1 MNIKILATTDIH
13 GSIFPT
19 DYTTAQNHS
28 DLGLAKIASAI
39 KQIKDT
45 NSILIDNGDAFQGS
59 PLMTYAL
66 ENTEKNPISE
76 IFNMMNYDYFNLG
89 NHDFNYGPEVLFNFI
104 DNTQAKLLTSN
115 IFYKGKALGK
125 TYIHEIDGQ
134 SIALIGVTTHYI
146 PNWEQV
152 HNIKDF
158 SFKDA
163 YTHLKEE
170 VQHYKDKVDY
180 VIGVYHGGL
189 EKDPKTGDPT
199 ETLTTE
205 NQGYQMSTI
214 DGLDVL
220 ITGHQ
225 HRSLV
230 EMLHDTLVTQST
242 FKAKEFVKIQLQK
255 QNSSAYL
262 IPVDSIE
269 ADEAIITKF
278 QDLQN
283 QTQTWLD
290 QSIGYIKDMDL
301 LVHDENQARI
311 VKHPIISFLNQ
322 IQLDKTGADIAA
334 IALFNDAKGF
344 NQSIT
349 IRDIVATYPY
359 PNTMVVKKMNGKI
372 LKEMLEWSA
381 KYFTLDKD
389 GKVTADPKYVL
400 PKPEHY
406 NYDMFDGIEYTIKV
420 SNPIGSR
427 IQNLTFKGKSIQD
440 DDEFTVAMNNYR
452 AAGGG
457 DYEMVLKA
465 PTVKEI
471 SEEMIDTMIDY
482 LKVHSPVVVN
492 HQNNILVVK

>member
-1 MNIKILATTDIH
+1 M
-13 GSIFPT
+13 
-19 DYTTAQNHS
+19 
-28 DLGLAKIASAI
+28 
-39 KQIKDT
+39 
-45 NSILIDNGDAFQGS
+45 
-59 PLMTYAL
+59 
-66 ENTEKNPISE
+66 
-76 IFNMMNYDYFNLG
+76 
-89 NHDFNYGPEVLFNFI
+89 
-104 DNTQAKLLTSN
+104 
-115 IFYKGKALGK
+115 
-125 TYIHEIDGQ
+125 
-134 SIALIGVTTHYI
+134 
-146 PNWEQV
+146 
-152 HNIKDF
+152 
-158 SFKDA
+158 
-163 YTHLKEE
+163 
-170 VQHYKDKVDY
+170 DY

-255 QNSSAYL
+255 QNSSPYL

-359 PNTMVVKKMNGKI
+359 PNTMVVKK
-372 LKEMLEWSA
+372 
-381 KYFTLDKD
+381 
-389 GKVTADPKYVL
+389 
-400 PKPEHY
+400 
-406 NYDMFDGIEYTIKV
+406 
-420 SNPIGSR
+420 
-427 IQNLTFKGKSIQD
+427 
-440 DDEFTVAMNNYR
+440 
-452 AAGGG
+452 
-457 DYEMVLKA
+457 
-465 PTVKEI
+465 
-471 SEEMIDTMIDY
+471 
-482 LKVHSPVVVN
+482 
-492 HQNNILVVK
+492 

>member
-1 MNIKILATTDIH
+1 M
-13 GSIFPT
+13 
-19 DYTTAQNHS
+19 
-28 DLGLAKIASAI
+28 
-39 KQIKDT
+39 
-45 NSILIDNGDAFQGS
+45 
-59 PLMTYAL
+59 
-66 ENTEKNPISE
+66 
-76 IFNMMNYDYFNLG
+76 
-89 NHDFNYGPEVLFNFI
+89 
-104 DNTQAKLLTSN
+104 
-115 IFYKGKALGK
+115 
-125 TYIHEIDGQ
+125 
-134 SIALIGVTTHYI
+134 
-146 PNWEQV
+146 
-152 HNIKDF
+152 
-158 SFKDA
+158 
-163 YTHLKEE
+163 
-170 VQHYKDKVDY
+170 DY

-389 GKVTADPKYVL
+389 GKVIADSKYVL